1 MKAGDLR
8 NQIAIQTLQTGSD
21 GTGGYFGTFVD
32 QKVVWAKIRAKQ
44 GFRNLEDGKISLDN
58 IYEFTIRYD
67 DYPNLS
73 QINKI
78 VYNSGEYI
86 IKAFQVTDERKKE
99 IVIMT
104 TLGRLIDPTF
114 FLITE
119 FYEFLMTEDNKFI
132 VV

>member
-1 MKAGDLR
+1 MRAGNLR
-8 NQIAIQTLQTGSD
+8 NQISIQTLQTGSD
-21 GTGGYFGTFVD
+21 GTGGATGMYVD
-32 QKVVWAKIRAKQ
+32 AKVVWAKVRAKQ

-67 DYPNLS
+67 DYPNIS
-73 QINKI
+73 QLNKI

-86 IKAFQVTDERKKE
+86 IKAFQVIDERKKE

-104 TLGRLIDPTF
+104 TLGRLIDPTV

-119 FYEFLMTEDNKFI
+119 FYEFLMTEDNKYI
-132 VV
+132 TA